1 MNEPAHPSQEY
12 IEHRIEFHE
21 HGARFYAHHGQT
33 QLEAW
38 SKKMAA
44 EWRAKLEGRQPGDGE

>member
-1 MNEPAHPSQEY
+1 MNDLAHPSQKY
-12 IEHRIEFHE
+12 IEGQISFYESGAQFFQK
-21 HGARFYAHHGQT
+21 HGET

-38 SKKMAA
+38 AKKMAA